1 MGCEILVDKKVEA
14 VIPSKDKKISKILE
28 EMRGTGFQGRSLAEA
43 AEVLE
48 AMITDKNT
56 TILFGYA
63 ASLSTTGQW
72 KIINWLLENHYIDIL
87 VGTGANLS
95 EDIIE
100 AMGFSYYQCKPNVDD
115 EKFFKEGM
123 NRYYD
128 LYGKEDDYMKMTE
141 LITEF
146 IITLDQNHKYS
157 SREFLYLFG
166 KWLGK
171 KGIKSIVATAAE
183 NNVPVFCPAIIDSPY
198 GDAALIAKSKGFH
211 LTLDGVQDYV
221 EFMRLSEKV
230 KETAVVY
237 IGGGVP
243 KDFIQLFAVTADLLY
258 PDRKVPNRQSSQT
271 RKGVENETYYPH
283 KYAVQITTDSPQWG
297 GLSGCTFDEAV
308 SWGKE
313 TKEGRYIQCYCDA
326 TIALPIISHALAE
339 RLDGKREGRQ
349 FCLQFKD

>member
-1 MGCEILVDKKVEA
+1 MVEDYFKDKVVAIKPA
-14 VIPSKDKKISKILE
+14 KDKKISQILN
-28 EMRGTGFQGRSLAEA
+28 EMRKTGFQGRSLAEA

-48 AMITDKNT
+48 AMIRSKGT

-72 KIINWLLENHYIDIL
+72 EIIKWLIKNHYIDIL

-100 AMGFSYYQCKPNVDD
+100 AMGYSYYQCKPNVND
-115 EKFFKEGM
+115 EEFFKKGF

-128 LYGKEDDYMKMTE
+128 LFGKETDYLEMTE
-141 LITEF
+141 LIAEF

-171 KGIKSIVATAAE
+171 KGIKSIAPVAAG
-183 NNVPVFCPAIIDSPY
+183 NNVPIFCPAIIDSPY
-198 GDAALIAKSKGFH
+198 GDAALIAKSKGFE
-211 LTLDGVQDYV
+211 LTLDGVKDYT
-221 EFMRLSEKV
+221 EFMKLSENV
-230 KETAVVY
+230 KDTGVVY

-243 KDFIQLFAVTADLLY
+243 KDFIQLFAVTAGLMY
-258 PDRKVPNRQSSQT
+258 SDRKVPNRSSAQF
-271 RKGVENETYYPH
+271 RNGVKDETYYPH

-297 GLSGCTFDEAV
+297 SLSGCTFDEAV

-313 TKEGRYIQCYCDA
+313 TKKGSYVQCYCDA
-326 TIALPIISHALAE
+326 TIALPIISHTLAE
-339 RLDGKREGRQ
+339 RIDSKRNGRQ
-349 FCLQFKD
+349 LCLQFTK